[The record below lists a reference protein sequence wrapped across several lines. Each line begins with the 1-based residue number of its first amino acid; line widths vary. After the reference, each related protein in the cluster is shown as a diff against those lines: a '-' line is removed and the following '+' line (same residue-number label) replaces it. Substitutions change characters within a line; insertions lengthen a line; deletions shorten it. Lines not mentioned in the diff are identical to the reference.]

1 MIPEVKIYYSDIYD
15 AFVRDLQKKK
25 YSYSGYKARRRSG
38 FAFAKKLSTKTKFLL
53 PKALKVYENVSG
65 LEWKDPLIEVFVL
78 HDIKWA
84 FSFPV
89 TINVVKD
96 KWNATETLLHELSHQ
111 IVIQNEGKFRWKN
124 KFSQK
129 YKKEH
134 FVVLEHILPH
144 AILWKAY
151 EKLFGVRKLKNI
163 IKGYTRWK
171 WHYRA
176 WQIVKEEG
184 ADKII
189 KAYVR

>member
-1 MIPEVKIYYSDIYD
+1 MIPKIEIYYSDIYQ
-15 AFVRDLQKKK
+15 AFIRDLQKK
-25 YSYSGYKARRRSG
+25 G
-38 FAFAKKLSTKTKFLL
+38 FAGYEARKKSGWKFAKNLSTKTKFLL
-53 PKALKVYENVSG
+53 PKALKAYENVSG
-65 LEWKDPLIEVFVL
+65 LKWKDPLIEVFVV
-78 HDIKWA
+78 HGIKWA
-84 FSFPV
+84 FSLPV
-89 TINVVKD
+89 TINIVRD
-96 KWNATETLLHELSHQ
+96 YWNATETLLHELSHQ
-111 IVIQNEGKFRWKN
+111 IIIQNEGKFKWKN
-124 KFSQK
+124 KISQK

-151 EKLFGVRKLKNI
+151 EKLFGKKKRDNI